1 MTEPMAECIRREAR
15 FKGIERFDKKVP
27 LASPSLLGAGMD
39 DINKLFEPEAA
50 EGEIHAL
57 EKEIA
62 EYIGVNYAAAL
73 SSETAAIHM
82 AVKLAAEK
90 IYGSASGISTPD
102 GLGKGGALYGR
113 RVFCAD
119 MISAGAVYPVI
130 YEGGE
135 PIFVDISP
143 VDWCMDPEVLEIAFE
158 RYPDVKIV
166 IMTHLYGFPGQIK
179 RIQEICRE
187 HGALL
192 IEDAAESLGASV
204 DGKRTGSFG
213 DYGVLSFDSDKII
226 TGLAGGMLLANDRYS
241 AEKAKKWAGR
251 SAAAAPWSHFDELG
265 YDYGMSSITARLI
278 RNQFKY
284 LDEHIAKKRAVYE
297 RYQKRFDGDLI
308 LMNPIGEGT
317 EPNYWISCMTV
328 ESSIAFRETRSE
340 REYTYESQHGTA
352 APMEILDAFQAVH
365 VEGKPI
371 RKPMH
376 MQPVFRSHE
385 QITLD
390 GGRRTYEQF
399 YMDSFLIR
407 GNESEALFK
416 RGVCLPSDVRMTE
429 EEQERVIDMVY
440 AGFE

>member
-1 MTEPMAECIRREAR
+1 MTEPGAECIRREPR
-15 FKGIERFDKKVP
+15 FKGIEKFDKKVP
-27 LASPSLLGAGMD
+27 LASPSVYGTGMD
-39 DINKLFEPEAA
+39 YMHRLFEPAA
-50 EGEIHAL
+50 ADGEIHAL
-57 EKEIA
+57 EKETA
-62 EYIGVNYAAAL
+62 EYIGVNYAVAL

-135 PIFVDISP
+135 PVFVDISP
-143 VDWCMDPEVLEIAFE
+143 VDWCMDPEVLETAFE
-158 RYPDVKIV
+158 KYPDVKIV

-192 IEDAAESLGASV
+192 IEDAAESLGACA

-213 DYGVLSFDSDKII
+213 DYGVLSFDSGKII
-226 TGLAGGMLLANDRYS
+226 TGLAGGMLLVNDRYS
-241 AEKAKKWAGR
+241 AEKAGKWSGR
-251 SAAAAPWSHFDELG
+251 SGTAAPWNHYDELG
-265 YDYGMSSITARLI
+265 YDYRMSSITAGLI
-278 RNQFKY
+278 RNQLKY
-284 LDEHIAKKRAVYE
+284 LEEHIAKKKAIYE
-297 RYQKRFDGDLI
+297 RYQKRFDEDLI
-308 LMNPIGEGT
+308 LLNPIGEGT

-328 ESSIAFRETRSE
+328 KSSIAFQETRSE

-352 APMEILDAFQAVH
+352 APMEILDAFQAFN
-365 VEGKPI
+365 VEGKTVL
-371 RKPMH
+371 KPLH
-376 MQPVFRSHE
+376 MQPIFCNHE

-407 GNESEALFK
+407 GNESAALFK
-416 RGVCLPSDVRMTE
+416 RGLCLPSDIRMTE
-429 EEQERVIDMVY
+429 EEQERVMDMVY
-440 AGFE
+440 ASFA